1 MNTLAKFIKN
11 RKLFPVFVGF
21 ASGIY
26 PIIFY
31 YSNNYSLINSWK
43 HLGFFICLFLFVPM
57 VTCYV
62 GYRIFSKESLKE
74 YKKFLLPFLSV
85 LFFLFYLELS
95 VFASVR
101 LWLTLAIVL
110 IAVVAA
116 KFLHRHIKKIMTIQF
131 ILAFLGLFTLVPVL
145 AKQINYTDEWMQ
157 LPDKID
163 EAVFKKKPNIY
174 FIQPDGYVNFSEI
187 DKGYYNLDNE
197 EFKSFLEESGFTLY
211 DNFRSNYASTLSSNM
226 ATFAMKH
233 HHYNTGFNFTEV
245 INAREVIM
253 DANPV
258 LNVFK
263 KNGYK
268 THFIAEWPYLIANKP
283 KIGYDFSN
291 FTNKDV
297 SLIGTGFSTG
307 KEIFEPLEQT
317 IMQDSAKPK
326 FYFIEI
332 FKPGH
337 VPAMKE
343 KTKGAEIEK
352 GLWEKRLDTA
362 NIKLKRTISII
373 KERDPNSLIM
383 IMADHGGFIGMDHTL
398 QMRIKSEDRDWV
410 YTIFSSQLAIHWP
423 DGVAPE
429 FDSKFKTPIN
439 VFRILFAYL
448 SENESYLNYLED
460 DASFMKIEVGAPK
473 GVYKYID
480 ADGNVTFKRV

>member
-1 MNTLAKFIKN
+1 MNTLAKFFKN

-57 VTCYV
+57 ASCYV
-62 GYRIFSKESLKE
+62 MYWIFRKQKFDKLKK
-74 YKKFLLPFLSV
+74 YLLPFLSI
-85 LFFLFYLELS
+85 LFFLFYLEIS

-101 LWLTLAIVL
+101 LWLTLGVVV
-110 IAVVAA
+110 IALVAA
-116 KFLHRHIKKIMTIQF
+116 IFLHRHMKKIMIIQF

-145 AKQINYTDEWMQ
+145 AKQINYTDEWML
-157 LPDKID
+157 LPDTID

-187 DKGYYNLDNE
+187 DKGFYKIDNE
-197 EFKSFLEESGFTLY
+197 EFKTFLQESGFSLY

-233 HHYNTGFNFTEV
+233 HHYNTGFNFSEV

-253 DANPV
+253 DDNPV
-258 LNVFK
+258 LKVLK
-263 KNGYK
+263 QNGYK
-268 THFIAEWPYLIANKP
+268 THFIAEWPYLLANKP
-283 KIGYDFSN
+283 KIGFDYSN

-307 KEIFEPLEQT
+307 KEIFESLEQS
-317 IMQDSAKPK
+317 IAQDSTQPK

-362 NIKLKRTISII
+362 NIKLKRTINII

-423 DGVAPE
+423 NREAPA
-429 FDSKFKTPIN
+429 FDEKFKTPVN
-439 VFRILFAYL
+439 LFRILFAYL
-448 SENESYLNYLED
+448 TENESYLNNLED
-460 DASFMKIEVGAPK
+460 DASFMKIEKGAPK

-480 ADGNVTFKRV
+480 SDGNVVFKRV